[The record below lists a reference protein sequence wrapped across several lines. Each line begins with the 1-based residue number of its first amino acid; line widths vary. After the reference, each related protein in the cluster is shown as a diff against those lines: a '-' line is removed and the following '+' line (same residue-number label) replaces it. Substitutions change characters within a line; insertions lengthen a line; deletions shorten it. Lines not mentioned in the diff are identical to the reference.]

1 MRPAPHTQYSLGG
14 RAGPNLTE
22 VLGRV
27 ERSEVVERDEDRGQR
42 TEDTVE
48 GEFVD
53 EWRKRPW
60 RRFCGNSLSVRNTSK
75 NRDRTGEPVSKREC
89 GGLPWPGG
97 AEGGRS
103 RPLSSSP

>member
-1 MRPAPHTQYSLGG
+1 MVEVHPFRDPGVPSPQAGLALLAVRPAPHTQYSLGG

-60 RRFCGNSLSVRNTSK
+60 RRFCGNSLVRPQHK
-75 NRDRTGEPVSKREC
+75 QEPRPNRRTGLE
-89 GGLPWPGG
+89 
-97 AEGGRS
+97 A
-103 RPLSSSP
+103 